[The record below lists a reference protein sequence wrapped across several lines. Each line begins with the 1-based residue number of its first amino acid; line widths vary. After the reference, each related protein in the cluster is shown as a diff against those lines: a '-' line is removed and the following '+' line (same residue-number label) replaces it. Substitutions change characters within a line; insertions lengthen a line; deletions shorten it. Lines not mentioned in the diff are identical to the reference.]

1 MHSYLGEQELFQL
14 SDNVGS
20 SPPASTPY
28 DQTKNSP
35 PWRLTI
41 KSSRRSPSMQLSTT
55 TRDVVYVS
63 SERLFALL
71 AQFRLRP
78 FSIATPFF
86 SLRSQAPRAKNRISS
101 RCHSA
106 EVPDKYL
113 QRFPSWPR
121 SLRLSQQTL
130 ESIRFQLLKRL
141 HNHIGVKI
149 LAFVAY
155 PYAPHA
161 GAARPL
167 DSGAGVFHDNTPLG
181 RNVDSGSG

>member
-1 MHSYLGEQELFQL
+1 
-14 SDNVGS
+14 
-20 SPPASTPY
+20 
-28 DQTKNSP
+28 
-35 PWRLTI
+35 
-41 KSSRRSPSMQLSTT
+41 MQLSTT

-86 SLRSQAPRAKNRISS
+86 SLRSQAPQAKNRISS